1 MNSSFDSFIKYFLPL
16 FFFIYQ
22 FVLFYFRSY
31 KVYKNTGIK
40 PFVFGRSSSL
50 HDFLGKSFLLVN
62 LLNLTGILIYSFFY
76 RFYNYTYP
84 FLIHEYIYLR
94 LFGFSLLLSSFIF
107 SFIAQ
112 LQMGNSWR
120 IGIDKNN
127 LSPLVSTGLF
137 KYSRNPFSLGVLL
150 SLTGIFFI
158 LPNILTLLSLVL
170 GFFFMQVQ
178 IRLEE
183 EFLTN
188 NIPGYKIYF
197 SKVRR
202 WI

>member
-1 MNSSFDSFIKYFLPL
+1 
-16 FFFIYQ
+16 
-22 FVLFYFRSY
+22 
-31 KVYKNTGIK
+31 
-40 PFVFGRSSSL
+40 
-50 HDFLGKSFLLVN
+50 
-62 LLNLTGILIYSFFY
+62 
-76 RFYNYTYP
+76 
-84 FLIHEYIYLR
+84 
-94 LFGFSLLLSSFIF
+94 
-107 SFIAQ
+107 
-112 LQMGNSWR
+112 MGNSWR